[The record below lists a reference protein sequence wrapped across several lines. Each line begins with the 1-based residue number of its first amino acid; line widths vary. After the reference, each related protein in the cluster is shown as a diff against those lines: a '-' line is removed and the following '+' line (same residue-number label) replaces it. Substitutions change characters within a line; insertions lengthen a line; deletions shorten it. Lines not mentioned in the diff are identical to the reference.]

1 MIFCFRASSQA
12 WVISNCVFY
21 TLCCHTSLLLVDV
34 VDPSGITGKY
44 PSCCGRLNA
53 NAYRIR
59 YRDGRMTTPSKP
71 FPLPPRSLWIET
83 EFVFSLK
90 WASYMFLYVV
100 SHSTFVGKGIGN
112 KDLMSVAFAMVMMI
126 NTNFMCCSLVVCTN
140 AVRKRIR
147 RFGIINVL

>member
-1 MIFCFRASSQA
+1 MPDCI
-12 WVISNCVFY
+12 
-21 TLCCHTSLLLVDV
+21 LCTMRCCTILLV
-34 VDPSGITGKY
+34 VDPVYPSGITGKY
-44 PSCCGRLNA
+44 YGRCGRLNA
-53 NAYRIR
+53 NKVRIR
-59 YRDGRMTTPSKP
+59 YRDGRMSSLSKP

-100 SHSTFVGKGIGN
+100 SHSTLVGKGIGN

-126 NTNFMCCSLVVCTN
+126 NTNLMCCSLVVCTN

-147 RFGIINVL
+147 RFGIIQFL

>member
-59 YRDGRMTTPSKP
+59 YRDGRMTSPSR
-71 FPLPPRSLWIET
+71 PLNPPPRSLWT
-83 EFVFSLK
+83 ESAFIFSLK
-90 WASYMFLYVV
+90 WASWMFWYVV
-100 SHSTFVGKGIGN
+100 SPSTLVIKGIVN
-112 KDLMSVAFAMVMMI
+112 EELISFAFDMVLD
-126 NTNFMCCSLVVCTN
+126 TLLLVESGSYLD
-140 AVRKRIR
+140 AVWKR
-147 RFGIINVL
+147 RFILAQIYFCGWR